1 MMLNNLSVKQRFGIL
16 LGCML
21 LSIFSLSAYSYRSI
35 STVMIN
41 GQLYSKI
48 AETSNLTAD
57 ILPPPQYIIES
68 FLIINQLSQGQTQD
82 QVALLQRFA
91 LSKQAFYRGQES
103 WKNKNLSPEL
113 KQQLIHPVFDPAD
126 AFFQEVKHS
135 FIPALQAGNLSIMAE
150 SKKRLDALY
159 LSHRNAIDELIPI
172 VATQQQAL
180 ESESRNIVSQALI
193 WQIGTTLILL
203 CIIIFLWWWII
214 RSIYSSLGCEPAYA
228 AEIVQQI
235 ASGNMMLKIKL
246 GSHDQSSVLFHVQQ
260 MNDNLVQVLSKVCG
274 ISATLASASEELAA
288 SAVSLSKNTME
299 QAASVEET
307 SASVEQIASVVA
319 QSADNA
325 RTCDNIA
332 SQSATDTIE
341 GAKAVKLTAVAMNQ
355 IAKKICIIDDIAY
368 QTNLLA
374 LNAAIEAARAGSYGK
389 GFAVV
394 AAEVRKLAERSQ
406 IAAQEISEI
415 ADDSVQLS
423 QRAGNLLDQMMPT
436 ISKTAELAQEISAA
450 SSEQTRGLDQ
460 INIAVSQLAQTTQM
474 NAEASEELSSASE
487 EMSNRAIQ
495 LQEIIS
501 FFRIR
506 E

>member
-1 MMLNNLSVKQRFGIL
+1 
-16 LGCML
+16 
-21 LSIFSLSAYSYRSI
+21 
-35 STVMIN
+35 MIN
-41 GQLYSKI
+41 GQLYRKI
-48 AETSNLTAD
+48 AETNNLTAD

-82 QVALLQRFA
+82 QAALLQRFA
-91 LSKQAFYRGQES
+91 LSKQAFYRRQES

-113 KQQLIHPVFDPAD
+113 RQQLIHTIFDPAD

-135 FIPALQAGNLSIMAE
+135 FIPALQTDNLSIMAE
-150 SKKRLDALY
+150 SKKKLDALY

-172 VATQQQAL
+172 VARQQQAL
-180 ESESRNIVSQALI
+180 EAESKSIVSQALI

-203 CIIIFLWWWII
+203 SIIILLWWWII
-214 RSIYSSLGCEPAYA
+214 RSIYSSLGGEPTYA

-246 GSHDQSSVLFHVQQ
+246 RSHDQSSVLFHVQQ

-274 ISATLASASEELAA
+274 ISTTLASASEELAA
-288 SAVSLSKNTME
+288 SALSLSKNTME

-307 SASVEQIASVVA
+307 SASVVA

-394 AAEVRKLAERSQ
+394 AAEVRKPAKRSQ

-474 NAEASEELSSASE
+474 NTEASEELSSASE

-501 FFRIR
+501 FFRVR